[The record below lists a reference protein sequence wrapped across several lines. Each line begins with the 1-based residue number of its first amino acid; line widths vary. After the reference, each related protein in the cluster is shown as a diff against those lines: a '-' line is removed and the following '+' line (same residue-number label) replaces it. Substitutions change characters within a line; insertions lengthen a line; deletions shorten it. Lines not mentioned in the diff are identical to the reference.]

1 MPVGF
6 AQLFLMPFPLL
17 FYPPTFSLGRTSEK
31 IYFQCHNC
39 HFISWHTGQRGTPC
53 NVSTWNETHT
63 HDQSLSLLEDE
74 SDDAPDDDD
83 DDEPAD
89 DDDDDEEEEEDDD
102 DDDDAAAFR
111 FARAAVSCSVLA

>member
-1 MPVGF
+1 MGF

-53 NVSTWNETHT
+53 NVSTWNETRTHT
-63 HDQSLSLLEDE
+63 HDQSLSLLDDE
-74 SDDAPDDDD
+74 SDDEPDDDD
-83 DDEPAD
+83 DDEPDD